1 MPPNSSRP
9 EIEKTSSDLLFRL
22 DAAGTFLEARPG
34 SDVPF
39 AIPPQEFLGRGI
51 EEILPPEIS
60 VPAKSAIRAALAD
73 NMVHSFE
80 YQLELPTGK
89 GYFEAR
95 VLAVPE
101 DEVVITIRDRTRE
114 RAAESAL
121 ALQSAVAQ
129 NMAEGAVIVR
139 RSDRMIVWANP
150 RMESMLGYGRDDL
163 SSKPMASIL
172 MDDQEFAAEVE
183 PQVRA
188 ALLQAGRWL
197 GELPLRHADGHAVW
211 CEAALSVSSHPEH
224 GQLLI
229 ALNHDISERK
239 TNRVIE
245 QALGHVGRLLATRQT
260 DVVELS
266 QALAGAVAAESG
278 DCVAVVLREPQE
290 ATLDVIA
297 TKCVHADA
305 PTLQAVLEAL
315 TAPEAGGPVWAAL
328 DSEQTQ
334 IAPSRPPAPDAELR
348 GLAQPDPNPAI
359 AVTPLVAHGLVVGAL
374 ALLREGPAEHTQDDL
389 RFLEGVANRAGPAI
403 QNAELYAQL
412 TQGNE
417 LISNTQAG
425 VVRIGLDLEVLSWNP
440 GAEVIT
446 GYSAEEMVG
455 RPLSIL
461 GVTREVAEIEDQARL
476 AQLVASGKTIHYEVT
491 RAHKNGSQYWLSMAL
506 APLTDASGAIVGAAG
521 SFLDTSAGRAARA
534 QLETMSRT
542 DSLTGL
548 ANRTEFGET
557 LGRALV
563 RFRRFGVRGALLFV
577 DLDDFKAVNDQ
588 YGHRIGDA
596 ILNEVGD
603 RLLAA
608 GRATDTVA
616 RLGGDE
622 FSLLIDPVDDG
633 FGVATEVAQR
643 VLASL
648 GEPFLF
654 DDRVINLDASCGIAH
669 FPDDGR
675 DPDTLLK
682 NADVA
687 TQAAKRRGG
696 GHAERFRP
704 TLIDQSPP
712 ADATRELRGAI
723 RDKAFS
729 LHYQPVVRL
738 QDRALVGYEALVRWE
753 KDDGSAALP
762 QDFLPLAES
771 SGLIIPLG
779 YQLFE
784 QACAT
789 AEALAL
795 AGKRCKLAVN
805 LSRRQFAAD
814 DLVAR
819 LRRSIARHRVSPEL
833 ITVEITETTAFDNI
847 AQAIATLHQL
857 RHLQVRVSLDDF
869 GTGYS
874 SLVALSQL
882 SVDSLKIDQ
891 MFVQKLTDPDPTEQ
905 ARSEAIISG
914 TITMGHSL
922 GLVVIAEGVEVQA
935 QHDFLLGA
943 GCDRAQGHFYGR
955 PEPVPTILTQ

>member
-1 MPPNSSRP
+1 M
-9 EIEKTSSDLLFRL
+9 
-22 DAAGTFLEARPG
+22 
-34 SDVPF
+34 PF
-39 AIPPQEFLGRGI
+39 AIPPQDFLGKSLLDV
-51 EEILPPEIS
+51 LPPTIAQ
-60 VPAKSAIRAALAD
+60 PAKTAISAALAD
-73 NMVHSFE
+73 NLEHKFE
-80 YQLELPTGK
+80 YQMELPTGK

-95 VLAVPE
+95 AIAVPE
-101 DEVVITIRDRTRE
+101 NEVVITIRNRTRE

-139 RSDRMIVWANP
+139 RTDRMMVWANP
-150 RMESMLGYGRDDL
+150 RMEALLGYKSGTLHDQ
-163 SSKPMASIL
+163 PMTRIL
-172 MDDQEFAAEVE
+172 AEPQAFAEEVE
-183 PQVRA
+183 TQIRT
-188 ALLQAGRWL
+188 ALKRAGRWL
-197 GELPLRHADGHAVW
+197 GELPLRRADGQTVW
-211 CEAALSVSSHPEH
+211 CEVALSVSAHPEH

-229 ALNHDISERK
+229 ALSHDISERK

-260 DVVELS
+260 DVVELAH
-266 QALAGAVAAESG
+266 ALAGAVAEESG
-278 DCVAVVLREPQE
+278 DCVAVILRDVVED
-290 ATLDVIA
+290 TLDVVA
-297 TKCVHADA
+297 TKCMHADMPA
-305 PTLQAVLEAL
+305 LLAELATLTE
-315 TAPEAGGPVWAAL
+315 PDAGGPVWDAIH
-328 DSEQTQ
+328 SEQTEVVTTGS
-334 IAPSRPPAPDAELR
+334 PSSASAT
-348 GLAQPDPNPAI
+348 DPKKPAI
-359 AVTPLVAHGLVVGAL
+359 AVTPLVAHGLVAGAL
-374 ALLREGPAEHTQDDL
+374 VLLREHPGEHNQDDL
-389 RFLEGVANRAGPAI
+389 RFLEGVANRAGPAV

-412 TQGNE
+412 ARGNE

-440 GAEVIT
+440 GAAAIT
-446 GYSAEEMVG
+446 GYSAEEIIG

-461 GVTREVAEIEDQARL
+461 GITREVAEIEDRARL
-476 AQLVASGKTIHYEVT
+476 SQLVASGKTIHYEVT
-491 RAHKNGSQYWLSMAL
+491 RAHKNGRQYWLSMAL

-521 SFLDTSAGRAARA
+521 SFLDTSAGRAARD
-534 QLETMSRT
+534 QLDNMART

-548 ANRTEFGET
+548 ANRTEFGEV

-577 DLDDFKAVNDQ
+577 NLDDFKAVNDQ

-596 ILNEVGD
+596 LLNEVGD

-633 FGVATEVAQR
+633 YAVASEVAQR

-648 GEPFLF
+648 AEPFLF
-654 DDRVINLDASCGIAH
+654 DNRVINLDASCGIAH

-675 DPDTLLK
+675 DPDSLLK

-687 TQAAKRRGG
+687 MQAAKRRGG

-704 TLIDQSPP
+704 TLIDHSPP
-712 ADATRELRGAI
+712 ADATRELRAAI

-738 QDRALVGYEALVRWE
+738 HDRALVGYEALARWQRE
-753 KDDGSAALP
+753 DGAAALP

-789 AEALAL
+789 AEALAT

-814 DLVAR
+814 DLVPR
-819 LRRSIARHRVSPEL
+819 LRRSLARHRVSPEL
-833 ITVEITETTAFDNI
+833 MTVEITETTAFDDI

-882 SVDSLKIDQ
+882 SVDSLKIDRV
-891 MFVQKLTDPDPTEQ
+891 FVEKLTDPDPREQ

-922 GLVVIAEGVEVQA
+922 GLVVIAEGVEAQA

-943 GCDRAQGHFYGR
+943 GCDRAQGHFYGG
-955 PEPVPTILTQ
+955 PEPVPGLLAGATP